1 MSAPTIERRPE
12 RARSRASI
20 IDCDVH
26 NAVRQPSDLH
36 AYLPRRWHAS
46 FEQGT
51 PYGGQGAGQEI
62 GARPQEDIFRRDSV
76 IDGQPGGSDLTVMQ
90 EQLLDRHNVSRA
102 ILHPVISVLRAP
114 KEGEMAGAV
123 ARAINEWMQAE
134 WLERDDRLY
143 GAISVPVEDGVRAAR
158 EAERAAAHPR
168 MVKVMLPSL
177 TREGLGNGKY
187 WPLYEVA
194 AARRLPVAI
203 HVAGF
208 SGTHSATGWPT
219 YFVEHHTA
227 LAQSFQAH
235 VVSLVSS
242 GVFKAFPQLR
252 IVLEEGGLGWLP
264 SLLWRMDHSWETMR
278 ARVPHLTEPPS
289 AIVRRHFAMTTQ
301 PLDEPEQPH
310 QLLQLLEQI
319 DMNDRIMFASDY
331 PHWDFDDPDRVLPAS
346 RIGAE
351 LRRRIFS
358 ENATAFFDFR

>member
-1 MSAPTIERRPE
+1 MSTPVTERRDFVAPKPP
-12 RARSRASI
+12 I

-36 AYLPRRWHAS
+36 AFLPRRWHTY

-51 PYGGQGAGQEI
+51 PYGGAGVGQEV

-76 IDGQPGGSDLTVMQ
+76 VDGRPGGSDLSLMQ
-90 EQLLDRHNVSRA
+90 EQLLDRHNICKA

-114 KEGEMAGAV
+114 KEGPLAAAV
-123 ARAINEWMQAE
+123 ARAINEWMQSE
-134 WLERDDRLY
+134 WLDRDSRLY
-143 GAISVPVEDGVRAAR
+143 GAISVPVEDGVLAAR
-158 EAERAAAHPR
+158 EVERAAANPR

-194 AARRLPVAI
+194 AAHRLPIAI

-235 VVSLVSS
+235 LVSLVSS
-242 GVFKAFPQLR
+242 GAFTRFPELR

-278 ARVPHLTEPPS
+278 SRVPHLTEPPS

-301 PLDEPEQPH
+301 PLDEPERAH
-310 QLLQLLEQI
+310 QLLQLLEQV

-346 RIGAE
+346 RIGQE
-351 LRRRIFS
+351 LRRKIFS
-358 ENATAFFDFR
+358 DNAAGFFAFA